1 MYENT
6 GKKIKDFAKL
16 VVFCEIFFF
25 VIVALALFVGGVI
38 FLNSNA
44 DMGISVLLFVAS
56 FVIGVVGSVLS
67 WLKYLFLAGYGELIE
82 ETAKTSAHLED
93 IKNILK
99 PSDNENNNNSSERN
113 EKILT
118 CNEKLVCSYCGSKS
132 DFLISRLCSDCHEL
146 LGNGII
152 LECPICKRFYHKSNK
167 CNCQA
172 MPNRRRG

>member
-6 GKKIKDFAKL
+6 GEKIKGFAKTMAAIEIAFCVVIALVLFVFVYFFGYVRGDHHWFYL
-16 VVFCEIFFF
+16 VVS
-25 VIVALALFVGGVI
+25 A
-38 FLNSNA
+38 
-44 DMGISVLLFVAS
+44 AS
-56 FVIGVVGSVLS
+56 FFIGIGGSLLA
-67 WLKYLFLAGYGELIE
+67 WFKFLFLAGYGELIE

-167 CNCQA
+167 CKCQFDKKDL
-172 MPNRRRG
+172 

>member
-16 VVFCEIFFF
+16 VAFCEIFFF
-25 VIVALALFVGGVI
+25 VIVAIALFVGGVI

-56 FVIGVVGSVLS
+56 FVVGVVACVLS

-93 IKNILK
+93 IKNIL
-99 PSDNENNNNSSERN
+99 SSKQLE
-113 EKILT
+113 
-118 CNEKLVCSYCGSKS
+118 
-132 DFLISRLCSDCHEL
+132 
-146 LGNGII
+146 GND
-152 LECPICKRFYHKSNK
+152 E
-167 CNCQA
+167 
-172 MPNRRRG
+172 